1 MVLSNIEIFLK
12 KKKKHQCGRE
22 RYRNFIKDEKQK
34 LVEYR
39 KKLFQNA
46 KRNKDR
52 LIPLLMI
59 TNCWKIFE
67 FLFFIQNFLFHW
79 LIHMTKKI
87 FFINLSQITP

>member
-1 MVLSNIEIFLK
+1 MVLNNIEIFLK

-34 LVEYR
+34 LVKYR
-39 KKLFQNA
+39 KDCKILFQNA

-59 TNCWKIFE
+59 TNCWKRFE
-67 FLFFIQNFLFHW
+67 FLFFI
-79 LIHMTKKI
+79 
-87 FFINLSQITP
+87 